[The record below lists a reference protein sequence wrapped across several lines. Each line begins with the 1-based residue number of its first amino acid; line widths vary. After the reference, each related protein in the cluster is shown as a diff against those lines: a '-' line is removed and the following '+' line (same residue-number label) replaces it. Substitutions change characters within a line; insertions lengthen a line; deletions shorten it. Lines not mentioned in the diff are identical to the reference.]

1 MNSSPSDSRSK
12 ISAVHLGISG
22 FPVGS
27 AAVNKCMAVYKSIHN
42 QNVDF
47 LIINNRAFHP
57 EGSNWKIDKKGKAG
71 GLDYCYTSLGPY
83 KSTSFFGRRVS
94 GFVGRWREFFLL
106 CRLGMKKK
114 IDVAFYY
121 PTNGS
126 FLELIYYWFLS
137 RVFGFKI
144 IAHYVEYRSSFPHGN
159 HFIEWVCDRLY
170 DKYFMRFVD
179 GVLPISEYLITH
191 LKTKKFSGPMV
202 KVPPLAD
209 FKQFMGGSGEKGKY
223 FFYVGTAAYME
234 AITFIL
240 QAFEEIKES
249 EWELHLLV
257 NGNAE
262 QMAEF
267 KTNVGEAKKREKI
280 KCFSN
285 LSYPDLIKKYQEA
298 SALLIPL
305 TNSVQDTARFPQK
318 MAEYLA
324 SGNPVVTTNFGEV
337 PYYLKDGISAL
348 ISSEYNAKSFA
359 DKMQFVIDHPT
370 EAAAIGKL
378 GQEEG
383 LKYFDLNSYGEQL
396 RKMIDSLM
404 ADSKK

>member
-1 MNSSPSDSRSK
+1 M
-12 ISAVHLGISG
+12 
-22 FPVGS
+22 
-27 AAVNKCMAVYKSIHN
+27 
-42 QNVDF
+42 
-47 LIINNRAFHP
+47 LI
-57 EGSNWKIDKKGKAG
+57 
-71 GLDYCYTSLGPY
+71 
-83 KSTSFFGRRVS
+83 
-94 GFVGRWREFFLL
+94 
-106 CRLGMKKK
+106 RLGAKKK

-126 FLELIYYWFLS
+126 FLELIYYWLLS
-137 RVFGFKI
+137 RIFGFKI
-144 IAHYVEYRSSFPHGN
+144 IAHYVEYRSVFPHGN
-159 HFIEWVCDRLY
+159 RWIELAADRMY
-170 DKYFMRFVD
+170 DQYFMRWVD
-179 GVLPISEYLITH
+179 ASLPISEYLIAH
-191 LKTKKFSGPMV
+191 LKAKNFKGPMV

-209 FKQFMGGSGEKGKY
+209 FNQFRGGNGLKGKY
-223 FFYVGTAAYME
+223 FFYVGTAAYLE

-240 QAFEEIKES
+240 QAFEEVKEG

-267 KTNVGEAKKREKI
+267 KNNVGDAQKRQKI

-305 TNSVQDTARFPQK
+305 TNSIQDTARFPQK

-348 ISSEYNAKSFA
+348 ISSDYQAKSFA
-359 DKMQFVIDHPT
+359 EKMQFAIDHPI
-370 EAAAIGKL
+370 ESVAIGKR
-378 GQEEG
+378 GQQEG
-383 LKYFDLNSYGEQL
+383 LNFFDLNSYGEAL
-396 RKMIDSLM
+396 RKMIDTLTH
-404 ADSKK
+404 DSRK